1 MSDKKSVLDNKY
13 VKGAMVAGS
22 IFGFVGLIVTV
33 AKSKPVAAMYAGLKS
48 KVQSK

>member
-1 MSDKKSVLDNKY
+1 MSDKSILDNKY

-33 AKSKPVAAMYAGLKS
+33 AKSKPVAMLYAGFKNRGT
-48 KVQSK
+48 Q